1 MLLEQIWQAH
11 VSILIKFQNEE
22 KAWSNGNTDTY
33 YSFPKFNIK
42 VKQGRGQ
49 ESKTTRGLITES
61 PIQWTNLPASAVAI
75 NFNFC
80 RLQKY
85 FSVK

>member
-1 MLLEQIWQAH
+1 MGTL
-11 VSILIKFQNEE
+11 
-22 KAWSNGNTDTY
+22 TDTY
-33 YSFPKFNIK
+33 YSIPKFNIK

-49 ESKTTRGLITES
+49 ESKTSRGLITES
-61 PIQWTNLPASAVAI
+61 PPIQWTNLPASAVAI

-85 FSVK
+85 FGVRR